1 MVKKK
6 QVSDAGLE
14 GVEGALT
21 KTEQFIEDNQKWIV
35 RIITGIMAL
44 VIIFIG
50 AKRFYLN
57 INTIFNNIV

>member
-1 MVKKK
+1 MAKKK

-57 INTIFNNIV
+57 PLE